1 MVLLDHLN
9 ADKEVKMK
17 IDNDELIF
25 IVGGFK
31 WNGTI
36 INALTRVVNSVV
48 DVGRYIGSAL
58 RRMTT
63 NNYCIY

>member
-1 MVLLDHLN
+1 
-9 ADKEVKMK
+9 MK
-17 IDNDELIF
+17 IDNNELIF
-25 IVGGFK
+25 VVGGFK

-36 INALTRVVNSVV
+36 INALTKVVNSVV

-58 RRMTT
+58 RRIKT